1 MRGRTRCRVCDR
13 PSAGK
18 TVELRRAAS
27 ASPALP
33 AVQHL
38 TEFAGGNRRSLAGE
52 RDLVGI
58 GRCVGTQPIRLAVLT
73 PAARLGPPVA
83 GHVVAGEIAGRKCN
97 PEQQNQY
104 DDSDHSKLRLTP
116 PMTFC
121 QPRAGGQGLTCSTA
135 WQCPE
140 GSSGNSVTPD
150 EFVVSMFDVAAL
162 LPPRYLAEDAYLP
175 RATVIGPD

>member
-13 PSAGK
+13 PSVGK

-38 TEFAGGNRRSLAGE
+38 TELAGGDRRSLAGD

-73 PAARLGPPVA
+73 PAARLGPPFA

-140 GSSGNSVTPD
+140 RSFGKLRRAGRICRFRVRCCSA
-150 EFVVSMFDVAAL
+150 FAA
-162 LPPRYLAEDAYLP
+162 RYLAEDASLP
-175 RATVIGPD
+175 LATVIGPD